1 MGVGVEPVV
10 SENISEATNQPE
22 RSTNNSNTAP
32 QKRVRTAY
40 TSHQIVELE
49 KEFRYTKFICRPRR
63 LELSAQLD
71 IPENKIKIW
80 FQNRRMKAKKETA
93 KPNPENIPNIGQL
106 QLANTDPKNKV
117 NLSILQPSSGG
128 GGSERPLNSFSDSTP
143 KQVKNNTVKFSQSI
157 EQFATPPESYTPSS
171 TSSEEPFYFQN
182 INNNNQL
189 HNTSTDQ
196 NNYVMANAYSVNNME
211 YTYNHQCMTQQ
222 NQLQNN
228 CQNYSYNYNPYY
240 SYSQNPIQYQDITYQ
255 RNPVVESHYYP
266 TPLRGHEDVTNSS
279 NVPVQVSLCSSN
291 TFLES
296 PSEMHLILYVS
307 KKLFLAFS
315 FFEKKIIVI
324 ALISFCISSLN
335 INKNYWKYIC
345 KLNM

>member
-1 MGVGVEPVV
+1 MKFVGIRVYNPSTELVAG
-10 SENISEATNQPE
+10 ENIGEATNQPA
-22 RSTNNSNTAP
+22 RPTNKSNTAS

-80 FQNRRMKAKKETA
+80 FQNRRMKAKKESP
-93 KPNPENIPNIGQL
+93 KPNPENIPSIGQL
-106 QLANTDPKNKV
+106 QPPNTDQKNRV

-128 GGSERPLNSFSDSTP
+128 SGSERPINSFSDSSP

-157 EQFATPPESYTPSS
+157 EQFVTPPESYTPSS
-171 TSSEEPFYFQN
+171 TSSEEPFYYQN
-182 INNNNQL
+182 INNNIQL
-189 HNTSTDQ
+189 QNSSTDQ
-196 NNYVMANAYSVNNME
+196 NNYGMANAYSVNNME
-211 YTYNHQCMTQQ
+211 YMYNHQCITQQ
-222 NQLQNN
+222 NQPQNN

-240 SYSQNPIQYQDITYQ
+240 SYSQNPIQYQDVTYQ

-266 TPLRGHEDVTNSS
+266 TPVRGPEDVTNSS

-296 PSEMHLILYVS
+296 PSGIDES
-307 KKLFLAFS
+307 
-315 FFEKKIIVI
+315 
-324 ALISFCISSLN
+324 
-335 INKNYWKYIC
+335 
-345 KLNM
+345 